1 MIQIY
6 GAEDLSVHIQN
17 NDFDPGKSN
26 FKEQIFYKVY
36 KKEKLLDIKN
46 TDIFQQSRQNWNE
59 INIKLKLLNKNIN
72 QVSFYQMTK
81 ILFNI
86 PGICISISKTYKI

>member
-6 GAEDLSVHIQN
+6 GAEHLSVHIQN

-36 KKEKLLDIKN
+36 KKEKLLYIKN

-86 PGICISISKTYKI
+86 YAFQFLKHTKYSA